1 MLQTAVPHE
10 ALAGSFWSEQRAAG
24 LDLPFEN
31 VMDNFWP
38 EAAEILK
45 QFCNDLRQEDLKM

>member
-10 ALAGSFWSEQRAAG
+10 ALAGSFWNEQGAIG
-24 LDLPFEN
+24 LVLPFEN

-45 QFCNDLRQEDLKM
+45 